1 VPDSKEGGYNLK
13 MSPCK
18 RKSRRV
24 INESKP
30 ESDPKSFDVFESMDI
45 PEPILPKKKIKIVT
59 KKRTKMNYD
68 QTVEQTEF
76 SENFMDTISQRI
88 DEYTNN
94 L

>member
-1 VPDSKEGGYNLK
+1 VPDSKEGGHNLK
-13 MSPCK
+13 MFPCK

-45 PEPILPKKKIKIVT
+45 PEPILHKKKIKIVT
-59 KKRTKMNYD
+59 NKMNYD